1 MGYINVM
8 VGTNCQIKVKS
19 RQLLLQ
25 NENQEI
31 TYALEDVNSVL
42 IESIQT
48 TITTYAINELSKHNI
63 ILYFCDEKHMPS
75 TYMLNYNGFFKNLN
89 IYKLQTEVSKP
100 IQKNIWKHIVINKIL
115 NQIEVLNILN
125 IKNDLIKYVEKVK
138 SGDVDNVEAIVAN
151 KYFKLLFGGGFARNN
166 DNSIINSALNYGY
179 AIIRGAIARS
189 LVSHGLQSYLG
200 IFHKNELNA
209 FNLADDFVEPFRP
222 VVDLFVYQHI
232 GENINELNKECKMK
246 LYSLLNM
253 DVRVDGKTYDL
264 NYAIEL
270 FINCYIKSL
279 KLKTVKIATICVK
292 PLMVHAY
299 E

>member
-8 VGTNCQIKVKS
+8 VGTNCQIKVKN

-25 NENQEI
+25 NENQAI
-31 TYALEDVNSVL
+31 AHALEDVNSVL
-42 IESIQT
+42 IESLQT
-48 TITTYAINELSKHNI
+48 TITTYAINELSKHNV

-75 TYMLNYNGFFKNLN
+75 TYMLNYNGFFRNLN
-89 IYKLQTEVSKP
+89 IYKLQTEASKP
-100 IQKNIWKHIVINKIL
+100 TQKNIWKHIVVNKIL

-151 KYFKLLFGGGFARNN
+151 KYFKLLFGGGFSRNN

-200 IFHKNELNA
+200 VFHKNELNA
-209 FNLADDFVEPFRP
+209 FNLADDFIEPFRP
-222 VVDLFVYQHI
+222 VVDLFVFQHI
-232 GENINELNKECKMK
+232 GENVNELNRECKLK
-246 LYSLLNM
+246 LYSLLNV
-253 DVRVDGKTYDL
+253 DVKVCGKIYDL

-270 FINCYIKSL
+270 FINSYIKSL
-279 KLKTVKIATICVK
+279 KQKTVEITTISVK
-292 PLMVHAY
+292 PLMVHEY